1 MRRVID
7 LMLKDLRQ
15 VTKDPMS
22 ALFLLI
28 MPLMF
33 TAFMG
38 IVFRFEAEEDPRVPV
53 AVWNQD
59 EGSVLGAYLIELL
72 DLSSIVQ
79 PVIVS
84 EIAEAEIIQAVREDD
99 YAAAIRIPTG
109 YTESIMIEQEAEPV
123 VIMDENATEGRTA
136 KQAIEAALQRVL
148 GAVETARSA
157 TAVYVEKGG
166 SPDEAAA
173 EAFFRETLAEAV
185 AAWRDPPYTL
195 EVEQNEALQTEEAHI
210 PSGFLQAS
218 PGMMVQF
225 SLFGL
230 IASAS
235 ILVLERKSHTL
246 QRLLTTPI
254 TAAQTIAGHVL
265 GMFVIILAEELVLVL
280 AGQLLFGVNYAQSP
294 FAVLLILV
302 ALALFAAS
310 LGLLIS
316 ALAKT
321 EDQVI
326 IYALVAM
333 MLLSTLGGAQFPL
346 EIAGEAFA
354 TVGSIL
360 PSYWAMQGLQNV
372 IVRGQGVASVLKPVA
387 ILIAYALGTFVLA
400 VWRFSFEG
408 D

>member
-1 MRRVID
+1 
-7 LMLKDLRQ
+7 
-15 VTKDPMS
+15 
-22 ALFLLI
+22 
-28 MPLMF
+28 
-33 TAFMG
+33 
-38 IVFRFEAEEDPRVPV
+38 
-53 AVWNQD
+53 
-59 EGSVLGAYLIELL
+59 
-72 DLSSIVQ
+72 
-79 PVIVS
+79 
-84 EIAEAEIIQAVREDD
+84 
-99 YAAAIRIPTG
+99 
-109 YTESIMIEQEAEPV
+109 
-123 VIMDENATEGRTA
+123 
-136 KQAIEAALQRVL
+136 
-148 GAVETARSA
+148 
-157 TAVYVEKGG
+157 
-166 SPDEAAA
+166 
-173 EAFFRETLAEAV
+173 
-185 AAWRDPPYTL
+185 
-195 EVEQNEALQTEEAHI
+195 
-210 PSGFLQAS
+210 
-218 PGMMVQF
+218 
-225 SLFGL
+225 
-230 IASAS
+230 
-235 ILVLERKSHTL
+235 L